1 MPGPHEGQHKPT
13 LTLIHKEETMSK
25 HRLKVTLTDHPEP
38 DAAVSTRKVSIR
50 SRIAR
55 KLLGNPQQLTVLVP
69 GNQVRSVEIIRPD
82 DDLMALA
89 RAVGVTQSGGDAA

>member
-1 MPGPHEGQHKPT
+1 
-13 LTLIHKEETMSK
+13 MSK
-25 HRLKVTLTDHPEP
+25 HRLKVTLTDQPEP

-55 KLLGNPQQLTVLVP
+55 KLLGNLQQLTVLVP

-82 DDLMALA
+82 DNLMALA
-89 RAVGVTQSGGDAA
+89 CAVGVTRRGGDAA

>member
-1 MPGPHEGQHKPT
+1 
-13 LTLIHKEETMSK
+13 MSN
-25 HRLKVTLTDHPEP
+25 HRLKVTLTDQPEP
-38 DAAVSTRKVSIR
+38 DAAVSARKVSIR

-82 DDLMALA
+82 DDLLALA
-89 RAVGVTQSGGDAA
+89 RAVGVTRSGGDAARTSPKRTATSRR

>member
-1 MPGPHEGQHKPT
+1 
-13 LTLIHKEETMSK
+13 MSK
-25 HRLKVTLTDHPEP
+25 HRLKVTLTDQPEP

-55 KLLGNPQQLTVLVP
+55 KLLGNPQHLTVLVP

-89 RAVGVTQSGGDAA
+89 TAVGVTRTGGDAA

>member
-1 MPGPHEGQHKPT
+1 
-13 LTLIHKEETMSK
+13 MSK
-25 HRLKVTLTDHPEP
+25 HRLKVTLTDQPAP

-50 SRIAR
+50 SRIAS

-89 RAVGVTQSGGDAA
+89 RAVGVTRSGVIPRERHRS

>member
-1 MPGPHEGQHKPT
+1 PT

-25 HRLKVTLTDHPEP
+25 HRLKVTLTDQPEP
-38 DAAVSTRKVSIR
+38 DAAVSARKVSIR

>member
-1 MPGPHEGQHKPT
+1 MA
-13 LTLIHKEETMSK
+13 K
-25 HRLKVTLTDHPEP
+25 HRLNVTLTDQPEP

-50 SRIAR
+50 TRIASR
-55 KLLGNPQQLTVLVP
+55 LLGSPQQLTVLVP
-69 GNQVRSVEIIRPD
+69 SNQVRSIEIVRPD

>member
-1 MPGPHEGQHKPT
+1 
-13 LTLIHKEETMSK
+13 MSK
-25 HRLKVTLTDHPEP
+25 HRLKVTLTDQPEP
-38 DAAVSTRKVSIR
+38 DVAVSARKVSIL

-55 KLLGNPQQLTVLVP
+55 RLLGNPQQLTVLVP

-89 RAVGVTQSGGDAA
+89 RAVGVTRSGGDAA

>member
-1 MPGPHEGQHKPT
+1 MF
-13 LTLIHKEETMSK
+13 K
-25 HRLKVTLTDHPEP
+25 HRLKVTLTDQPEP
-38 DAAVSTRKVSIR
+38 DAAVSARKVSIR

-82 DDLMALA
+82 DDLLALA
-89 RAVGVTQSGGDAA
+89 RAVGVTRSGSDAA

>member
-1 MPGPHEGQHKPT
+1 
-13 LTLIHKEETMSK
+13 MSN
-25 HRLKVTLTDHPEP
+25 HRLKVTLTDQPEP

-55 KLLGNPQQLTVLVP
+55 KLLGGTKELAIVVP
-69 GNQVRSVEIIRPD
+69 GNQVRTVEIGRPD

-89 RAVGVTQSGGDAA
+89 RAVGVTRSGGDAA

>member
-1 MPGPHEGQHKPT
+1 MA
-13 LTLIHKEETMSK
+13 K
-25 HRLKVTLTDHPEP
+25 HRLKVTLTDQPEP

-55 KLLGNPQQLTVLVP
+55 KLRGTPPQQLTVLVP

-89 RAVGVTQSGGDAA
+89 RAVGVTRSGGDAA